1 MDTLRRVALLVE
13 YDGTEFSG
21 SQLQPGR
28 RTVQGALEDAVYAY
42 DAEPDAEPRRAA
54 LAGRPD
60 AGVHAR
66 GQVATIDLNRRD
78 DLATVRD
85 AVNHYLPDDV
95 AVRAAAEVDASFD
108 PRRCATSR
116 CYRYRIEDGRVR
128 SPLSRRD
135 RWQVRRRLDEQAMA
149 EAASLLPRE
158 QRDWS
163 AFAGPLEEGRSP
175 LRTLLE
181 LSVVRAGPSEIEITM
196 EADAFLPHQVRRTAG
211 ALERVGAGA
220 CTPEAFAA
228 LVDGEAGSA
237 GPTAP
242 PQGLTLEAVRYEP
255 GFLAWDCDSSERS
268 GVGRSDMGMGGPK

>member
-28 RTVQGALEDAVYAY
+28 RTVQGAIEDAVYAY

-54 LAGRPD
+54 LAGRTD

-66 GQVATIDLNRRD
+66 GQVAAIDINRHD
-78 DLATVRD
+78 DLTTVRD
-85 AVNHYLPDDV
+85 AINHYLPDDV
-95 AVRAAAEVDASFD
+95 AVLTAADVDASFD

-116 CYRYRIEDGRVR
+116 CYHYRIEDGRPR
-128 SPLSRRD
+128 SALTRRD
-135 RWQVRRRLDEQAMA
+135 RWHVRKRLDDGAMA
-149 EAASLLPRE
+149 EAAALLPRDE
-158 QRDWS
+158 RDWS
-163 AFAGPLEEGRSP
+163 AFASPLEAGRSP
-175 LRTLLE
+175 MRTLHHLSVLRTG
-181 LSVVRAGPSEIEITM
+181 AHAIEITM

-211 ALERVGAGA
+211 ALERVGAAA

-228 LVDGEAGSA
+228 LVDGEVASV

-242 PQGLTLEAVRYEP
+242 PQGLTLETVRYAP
-255 GFLAWDCDSSERS
+255 GLPAWHCDNTAPS
-268 GVGRSDMGMGGPK
+268 GAGGPR

>member
-28 RTVQGALEDAVYAY
+28 RTVQGAIEDAVYAY

-54 LAGRPD
+54 LAGRTD

-66 GQVATIDLNRRD
+66 GQVAAIDINRHD
-78 DLATVRD
+78 DLTTVRD
-85 AVNHYLPDDV
+85 AINHYLPDDV
-95 AVRAAAEVDASFD
+95 AVLTAADVDASFD

-116 CYRYRIEDGRVR
+116 CYHYRIEDGRPR
-128 SPLSRRD
+128 SALTRRD
-135 RWQVRRRLDEQAMA
+135 RWHVRKRLDDGAMA
-149 EAASLLPRE
+149 EAAALLPRDE
-158 QRDWS
+158 RDWS
-163 AFAGPLEEGRSP
+163 AFASPLEAGRSP
-175 LRTLLE
+175 MRTLHHLSVLRTG
-181 LSVVRAGPSEIEITM
+181 AHAIEITM

-211 ALERVGAGA
+211 ALERVGAAA

-228 LVDGEAGSA
+228 LVDGEVASV

-242 PQGLTLEAVRYEP
+242 PQGLTLETVRYAP
-255 GFLAWDCDSSERS
+255 GLPAWDCDNTAPS
-268 GVGRSDMGMGGPK
+268 GAGGPR

>member
-28 RTVQGALEDAVYAY
+28 RTVQGAIEDAVYAY

-54 LAGRPD
+54 LAGRTD

-66 GQVATIDLNRRD
+66 GQVAAIDLNRHD
-78 DLATVRD
+78 DLTTVRD
-85 AVNHYLPDDV
+85 AINHYLPDDV
-95 AVRAAAEVDASFD
+95 AVLTAADVDASFD

-116 CYRYRIEDGRVR
+116 CYHYRIEDGRPR
-128 SPLSRRD
+128 SALTRRD
-135 RWQVRRRLDEQAMA
+135 RWHVRKRLDDGAMA
-149 EAASLLPRE
+149 EAAALLPRDE
-158 QRDWS
+158 RDWS
-163 AFAGPLEEGRSP
+163 AFASPLEAGRSP
-175 LRTLLE
+175 MRTLHHLSVLRTG
-181 LSVVRAGPSEIEITM
+181 AHAIEITM

-211 ALERVGAGA
+211 ALERVGAAA

-228 LVDGEAGSA
+228 LVDGEVASV

-242 PQGLTLEAVRYEP
+242 PQGLTLETVRYAP
-255 GFLAWDCDSSERS
+255 GLPAWDCDNTAPS
-268 GVGRSDMGMGGPK
+268 GAGGPR

>member
-28 RTVQGALEDAVYAY
+28 RTVQGAIEDAVYAY

-54 LAGRPD
+54 LAGRTD

-66 GQVATIDLNRRD
+66 GQVAAIDLNRHD
-78 DLATVRD
+78 DPATVRD
-85 AVNHYLPDDV
+85 AINHYLPDDV
-95 AVRAAAEVDASFD
+95 AVRAVADVDATFD

-116 CYRYRIEDGRVR
+116 CYRYRIEDGRTR

-135 RWQVRRRLDEQAMA
+135 RWQVRKRLDDDAMA
-149 EAASLLPRE
+149 EAAALLPRE
-158 QRDWS
+158 ERDWS
-163 AFAGPLEEGRSP
+163 AFASPLEEGRSP
-175 LRTLLE
+175 MRTLHH
-181 LSVVRAGPSEIEITM
+181 LSVVRTGTHTIEITM

-220 CTPEAFAA
+220 CTPEAFAS
-228 LVDGEAGSA
+228 LIDGEVASV

-242 PQGLTLEAVRYEP
+242 PQALTLEAVRYAP
-255 GFLAWDCDSSERS
+255 GLPAWDCDNTAPS
-268 GVGRSDMGMGGPK
+268 GAGGPR